1 MTLQAR
7 RSRPRLAT
15 LRHASALRDQ
25 VRTWRRAGETVGLVP
40 TMGALHAGHL
50 ALVARA
56 RAECDRVVA
65 TLFVNPKQFND
76 PADLDSYPADAA
88 GDAAGFAEAGVDLLF
103 APAVSEMYPDGFSTV
118 VSVTGLTD
126 CLCGAA
132 RPGHFDG
139 VATVVAKLF
148 NQAPADRAYFG
159 EKDYQQLLVVRRMAR
174 DLDLPI
180 HIVTVAT
187 VRAADGLALSSR
199 NSGLSPD
206 QRRIAPRLYET
217 LAALAARLAGGTVVA
232 PGPAPALAPTLAPAL
247 APTAASE
254 LARGRE
260 DLARAGFDSVDYLD
274 LRDGETLAALDRN
287 APGARLFAAA
297 ELGDIRLIDN
307 IPVAGNGPAHEK
319 GRDF

>member
-1 MTLQAR
+1 MTPTAAR
-7 RSRPRLAT
+7 SGSAQLAT
-15 LRHASALRDQ
+15 PLRKITDLRAQ
-25 VRTWRRAGETVGLVP
+25 VAAWRAMGETVGLVP

-65 TLFVNPKQFND
+65 TLFVNPKQFDD
-76 PADLDSYPADAA
+76 PADLDSYPADEAD
-88 GDAAGFAEAGVDLLF
+88 DAARFAEAGVDLLF
-103 APAVSEMYPDGFSTV
+103 LPAVSEMYPEGFATT
-118 VSVTGLTD
+118 VSVGLTD

-180 HIVTVAT
+180 DIVTVPT

-199 NSGLSPD
+199 NRGLTPD
-206 QRRIAPRLYET
+206 QRRVAARLYQT
-217 LAALAARLAGGTVVA
+217 LAALAAKLAGGTPAA
-232 PGPAPALAPTLAPAL
+232 P
-247 APTAASE
+247 E
-254 LARGRE
+254 LARGRD
-260 DLARAGFDSVDYLD
+260 DLARAGFDRVDYLD
-274 LRDGETLAALDRN
+274 LRDGGTLAALDRA

-307 IPVAGNGPAHEK
+307 ISLG
-319 GRDF
+319 

>member
-1 MTLQAR
+1 MTPTAAR
-7 RSRPRLAT
+7 SGSAQLAT
-15 LRHASALRDQ
+15 PLRKITDLRAQ
-25 VRTWRRAGETVGLVP
+25 VAAWRAMGETVGLVP

-65 TLFVNPKQFND
+65 TLFVNPKQFDD
-76 PADLDSYPADAA
+76 PADLDSYPADEAD
-88 GDAAGFAEAGVDLLF
+88 DAARFAEAGVDLLF
-103 APAVSEMYPDGFSTV
+103 LPAVSEMYPEGFATT
-118 VSVTGLTD
+118 VSVGLTD

-180 HIVTVAT
+180 DIVTVPT

-199 NSGLSPD
+199 NRGLTPD
-206 QRRIAPRLYET
+206 QRRVAARLYQT
-217 LAALAARLAGGTVVA
+217 LAALAAKLAGGTPAA
-232 PGPAPALAPTLAPAL
+232 P
-247 APTAASE
+247 E
-254 LARGRE
+254 LARGRD
-260 DLARAGFDSVDYLD
+260 DLARAGFDRVDYLD
-274 LRDGETLAALDRN
+274 LRDGETLAALDRA

-307 IPVAGNGPAHEK
+307 ISLG
-319 GRDF
+319 

>member
-7 RSRPRLAT
+7 QTEPQFVT
-15 LRHASALRDQ
+15 LRGAEAVRDRVVAWQ
-25 VRTWRRAGETVGLVP
+25 RAGETVGLVP

-56 RAECDRVVA
+56 RAECGRVVA

-76 PADLDSYPADAA
+76 TDDLASYPVDEADDAA
-88 GDAAGFAEAGVDLLF
+88 RFAAAGVDLLF
-103 APAVSEMYPDGFSTV
+103 APPVSEMYPPGFSTA
-118 VSVTGLTD
+118 VSVAGLTG

-139 VATVVAKLF
+139 VSTVVAKLF
-148 NQAPADRAYFG
+148 NQAPADCAYFG

-180 HIVTVAT
+180 RIVTVPT
-187 VRAADGLALSSR
+187 VREADGLALSSR
-199 NSGLSPD
+199 NRGLTAA

-217 LAALAARLAGGTVVA
+217 LSALAARLAGG
-232 PGPAPALAPTLAPAL
+232 PGAAPAAAP
-247 APTAASE
+247 E
-254 LARGRE
+254 LAGARD
-260 DLARAGFDSVDYLD
+260 DLARAGFARIDYLD
-274 LRDGETLAALDRN
+274 LRDGETLAPLTHA

-297 ELGDIRLIDN
+297 WLGDIRLIDN
-307 IPVAGNGPAHEK
+307 ISVG
-319 GRDF
+319 

>member
-7 RSRPRLAT
+7 QTQSRLAT
-15 LRHASALRDQ
+15 LRRADAVRGQ
-25 VRTWRRAGETVGLVP
+25 VMAWRRAGETVGLVP

-76 PADLDSYPADAA
+76 AADLDSYPADEAD
-88 GDAAGFAEAGVDLLF
+88 DAARFAEAGVDLLF
-103 APAVSEMYPDGFSTV
+103 APAVSEMYPDGFATA
-118 VSVTGLTD
+118 VSVAGLTD

-180 HIVTVAT
+180 HIVTVPT
-187 VRAADGLALSSR
+187 VREADGLALSSR
-199 NSGLSPD
+199 NRGLTSD
-206 QRRIAPRLYET
+206 QRRVAARLYAT
-217 LAALAARLAGGTVVA
+217 LAALAATLADGRLAA
-232 PGPAPALAPTLAPAL
+232 P
-247 APTAASE
+247 E
-254 LARGRE
+254 LTRGRD
-260 DLARAGFDSVDYLD
+260 DLARAGFDRVDYLD
-274 LRDGETLAALDRN
+274 LRDGATLAALDRA

-307 IPVAGNGPAHEK
+307 ISLG
-319 GRDF
+319 

>member
-7 RSRPRLAT
+7 QTQPTLAT
-15 LRHASALRDQ
+15 LRRAEAVRSQ
-25 VRTWRRAGETVGLVP
+25 VMAWRRAGETVGLVP

-76 PADLDSYPADAA
+76 PADLDSYPADEAD
-88 GDAAGFAEAGVDLLF
+88 DAATFAEAEVDLLF
-103 APAVSEMYPDGFSTV
+103 APAVSEMYPDGFATA
-118 VSVTGLTD
+118 VSVAGLTD

-180 HIVTVAT
+180 HIVTVPT
-187 VRAADGLALSSR
+187 VREADGLALSSR
-199 NSGLSPD
+199 NRGLTSD
-206 QRRIAPRLYET
+206 QRRVAARLYAT
-217 LAALAARLAGGTVVA
+217 LAALAAKLAGGTLAA
-232 PGPAPALAPTLAPAL
+232 P
-247 APTAASE
+247 E
-254 LARGRE
+254 LARGRD
-260 DLARAGFDSVDYLD
+260 DLARAGFDRVDYLD
-274 LRDGETLAALDRN
+274 LRDGATLAALDRA

-307 IPVAGNGPAHEK
+307 ISL
-319 GRDF
+319 D

>member
-1 MTLQAR
+1 MSPSTAR
-7 RSRPRLAT
+7 SGSTQLAT
-15 LRHASALRDQ
+15 LRKISELRPQ
-25 VRTWRRAGETVGLVP
+25 VAAWHRAGKTVGLVP

-76 PADLDSYPADAA
+76 TADLDSYPVDEADDAA
-88 GDAAGFAEAGVDLLF
+88 RFAEAGVDLLF
-103 APAVSEMYPDGFSTV
+103 APAVSEMYPAGFATA

-126 CLCGAA
+126 CLCGAT
-132 RPGHFDG
+132 RSGHFDG

-180 HIVTVAT
+180 RVVAVPT
-187 VRAADGLALSSR
+187 VREADGLALSSR
-199 NSGLSPD
+199 NRGLTPD
-206 QRRIAPRLYET
+206 QRRVAPRLYES
-217 LAALAARLAGGTVVA
+217 LAALAAKLAGGAAV
-232 PGPAPALAPTLAPAL
+232 
-247 APTAASE
+247 ASE

-260 DLARAGFDSVDYLD
+260 ELEMAGFDRVDYLD
-274 LRDGETLAALDRN
+274 LRDGETLTALDSV
-287 APGARLFAAA
+287 APDARLFAAA
-297 ELGDIRLIDN
+297 WLGDIRLIDN
-307 IPVAGNGPAHEK
+307 ISVG
-319 GRDF
+319 